1 MWPFDRAEKRAV
13 TQSAAEFFA
22 GLTGDPHVAFFGMG
36 ESASGE
42 HVNIDTALKV
52 PAVAS
57 AVNFLA
63 GTLAGLPLHVYR
75 KGKDG
80 RTRVTGQLATALHD
94 APNDFLTSFEWRKQL
109 FVSKLTGGRGLSYIE
124 RSDNG
129 AVQSLWPLDP
139 ARMTVK
145 RDRFVNTYHYN
156 EDGRT
161 IVYQADEIIDL
172 PFMLKSDGFSHRGP
186 VAMGKDAIGLAL
198 AVNRYGSK
206 FLANGGVPPFAVTGQ
221 FQTGAALNRA
231 GDDLAAAIRKAAKEN
246 RQALTLPAGLDIKPI
261 GADPE
266 RAQMVE
272 TQRFC
277 IEQIARIYNIPPTF
291 LQDLTHGTYS
301 NTEQQDLHFVKHT
314 IKQHIE
320 QFEQELN
327 LKLFG
332 RRSNTQ
338 YVEMNVDG
346 LLRGDFKTRMEG
358 WARGVQSG
366 VVTPNE
372 AREAENRPALP
383 GGEKLF
389 VQGATVPIQDAGE
402 QEEPSGDDNGN

>member
-1 MWPFDRAEKRAV
+1 MWPFDKIEPEQRGV
-13 TQSAAEFFA
+13 TQSSEDFWQRLA
-22 GLTGDPHVAFFGMG
+22 GNPHITVMGMG

-42 HVNIDTALKV
+42 FVNIDTAMKV

-75 KGKDG
+75 RNTNGRERVKGQIE
-80 RTRVTGQLATALHD
+80 TLLHD

-109 FVSKLTGGRGLSYIE
+109 FVAKFTGGRGLTYIE
-124 RSDNG
+124 RGSNG
-129 AVQSLWPLDP
+129 QPINLWPLDP
-139 ARMTVK
+139 DKMK
-145 RDRFVNTYHYN
+145 INRDGFVNTYVYD
-156 EDGRT
+156 DGGRKVT
-161 IVYQADEIIDL
+161 YGANEIIDL
-172 PFMLKSDGFSHRGP
+172 PFLLKANGFEHYSPIG
-186 VAMGKDAIGLAL
+186 MGRDAIGLAI
-198 AVNRYGSK
+198 AVNKYGSK
-206 FLANGGVPPFAVTGQ
+206 FLANGGVPPFVIQGNFMTGD
-221 FQTGAALNRA
+221 ALNRA
-231 GDDLAAAIRKAAKEN
+231 SDDLAKAISKAAKEN
-246 RQALTLPAGLDIKPI
+246 RQALALPAGLEVKPI
-261 GADPE
+261 GANPE
-266 RAQMVE
+266 QSQMIE
-272 TQRFC
+272 TQRFT
-277 IEQIARIYNIPPTF
+277 IEQIARLYNIPPTF

-332 RRSNTQ
+332 RNSTVR

-383 GGEKLF
+383 GGDKLF
-389 VQGATVPIQDAGE
+389 IQGATVPIDGAQGTNSNE
-402 QEEPSGDDNGN
+402 